1 MRILFLCLGNICRSP
16 AAEAITRAKAQ
27 AAGLDVTFDSA
38 GTGDWHI
45 GAPPY
50 DPMIEAAQARGYD
63 LSTLRARQIDP
74 RDYAGFDL
82 ILAMYENNLRD
93 VLDQAP
99 RDMQAQVQ
107 MFLEGPAGPQDVP
120 DPYFRRDFEASL
132 DLIEAGADALVA
144 DLLADQ
150 AK

>member
-27 AAGLDVTFDSA
+27 AAGLDVEFDSA
-38 GTGDWHI
+38 GTGDWHV

-50 DPMIEAAQARGYD
+50 APMIAAAQARGYD
-63 LSTLRARQIDP
+63 LGALRARQIGP
-74 RDYAGFDL
+74 QDYAGFDL
-82 ILAMYENNLRD
+82 ILAMDENNLRD

-99 RDMQAQVQ
+99 RDMRAQVQ

-120 DPYFRRDFEASL
+120 DPYFTRDFEASL
-132 DLIEAGADALVA
+132 DLIEAGAEALVA
-144 DLLADQ
+144 DLLADR
-150 AK
+150 AG

>member
-16 AAEAITRAKAQ
+16 AAEAITRAKAV

-38 GTGDWHI
+38 GTGSWHL
-45 GAPPY
+45 GEPPY
-50 DPMIEAAQARGYD
+50 APMIEAASARGYD
-63 LSTLRARQIDP
+63 LSTLRARQIGP
-74 RDYAGFDL
+74 QDYAGFDL
-82 ILAMYENNLRD
+82 ILAMDENNLRD

-120 DPYFRRDFEASL
+120 DPYFTRDFETSL
-132 DLIEAGADALVA
+132 DLIEAGAEALVA